1 MASQQID
8 TNGSCSSCSHEVNE
22 VDTVQCFECKL
33 VFHAVC
39 EEAVSPYCTN
49 KSWLSTFK
57 KLKRSNFLFLCDL
70 CLTRKENNQASTIND
85 QISSLTETVN
95 TLVKEFST
103 FKNQSTDIPNTEEK
117 EQSWSNAKRVARMK
131 TSLCIKS
138 KGAPVNLEKVEE
150 IVAANSIQVSKTV
163 VKDNGDVYVE
173 LPSLENREK
182 LTPLLSE
189 EAFAGNEVVNVKSKL
204 PSISVLNVK
213 QFTSKEE
220 FIEKVKL
227 QNPTIKD
234 LLDNGS
240 EFSIVFAKEPREDAK
255 NHRQKFHQVVAR
267 VSEDVRQAIKKNNDK
282 LYIDLCAHNVVD
294 RFFVKRCN
302 KCQNFGH
309 YEKDCQKQACC
320 GYCKGNHL
328 SKDCKDVQEGDSA
341 NYKCINCD
349 RGGKESTGHSTH
361 WHKCPTYMELQ
372 KKVKKSI
379 SYYPKS

>member
-1 MASQQID
+1 M
-8 TNGSCSSCSHEVNE
+8 
-22 VDTVQCFECKL
+22 DTVQCFECKL

-213 QFTSKEE
+213 HFTSKEK

-227 QNPTIKD
+227 QNPVIKE
-234 LLDNGS
+234 LLENGS
-240 EFSIVFAKEPREDAK
+240 EFSIVFAKEPREDAN
-255 NHRQKFHQVVAR
+255 NHRQKFHQLVAQ
-267 VSEDVRQAIKKNNDK
+267 VSEDVRQAIKKNNDR
-282 LYIDLCAHNVVD
+282 LYIDLC
-294 RFFVKRCN
+294 
-302 KCQNFGH
+302 
-309 YEKDCQKQACC
+309 
-320 GYCKGNHL
+320 
-328 SKDCKDVQEGDSA
+328 S
-341 NYKCINCD
+341 
-349 RGGKESTGHSTH
+349 
-361 WHKCPTYMELQ
+361 
-372 KKVKKSI
+372 
-379 SYYPKS
+379 

>member
-8 TNGSCSSCSHEVNE
+8 TNGSCSSCNNEVNE
-22 VDTVQCFECKL
+22 VDTIQCYECKII
-33 VFHAVC
+33 FHAVC
-39 EEAVSPYCTN
+39 NEAMSPYCTN
-49 KSWLSTFK
+49 KAWLSSFK

-70 CLTRKENNQASTIND
+70 CLTKKENNQASTIND

-103 FKNQSTDIPNTEEK
+103 FKNQSTEIPRAEEK
-117 EQSWSNAKRVARMK
+117 EQAWSNSKRVARMK
-131 TSLCIKS
+131 ASLCIKP
-138 KGAPVNLEKVEE
+138 KGAPVDLEKVEE
-150 IVAANSIQVSKTV
+150 VVAANSIQVSKTV

-173 LPSLENREK
+173 LPSIENREK

-204 PSISVLNVK
+204 PSISILNVK
-213 QFTSKEE
+213 HFTTKEE

-234 LLDNGS
+234 LLENGT
-240 EFSIVFAKEPREDAK
+240 EFSIVFAKEPKEDA
-255 NHRQKFHQVVAR
+255 NSHRRKFHQVVAR

-282 LYIDLCAHNVVD
+282 IYIDLCAHNVVD

-302 KCQNFGH
+302 KCQKFGH
-309 YEKDCQKQACC
+309 YEKDCHEHACC

-328 SKDCKDVQEGDSA
+328 SKDCMDVQEGDSA

-379 SYYPKS
+379 PYYQKN